1 MNMQISQTIAR
12 TGCKFSLG
20 NRTLILISMVESEIA
35 HDYWIN
41 AGKGIINNEEATSG
55 RENKKIGLFL
65 MKQPGA
71 MNNENCTNFQQ
82 IYQLVTRQEVPR
94 AVSSMMKETI
104 TVDMNEFATQNNNEK
119 FSLPYIW
126 VPIC

>member
-1 MNMQISQTIAR
+1 M

-82 IYQLVTRQEVPR
+82 IYQLVTR
-94 AVSSMMKETI
+94 
-104 TVDMNEFATQNNNEK
+104 
-119 FSLPYIW
+119 
-126 VPIC
+126 